1 MRAEAN
7 RVKAEAV
14 NEATRLRMEA
24 EADAV
29 RSRARLDAE
38 RMRDEARLDV
48 DRLDDVRSRT
58 QARDP
63 TPGEGPPGVGRFR
76 RCRRRRAA
84 FGGAEWLVCSAVPT
98 CDRTRRR
105 TRMRAILVARCRSRA
120 LSATPCPTGPHRRWP
135 RRANG

>member
-58 QARDP
+58 QAEIRRLAKVLLASVGSDGAAG
-63 TPGEGPPGVGRFR
+63 GEPPS
-76 RCRRRRAA
+76 
-84 FGGAEWLVCSAVPT
+84 EEP
-98 CDRTRRR
+98 
-105 TRMRAILVARCRSRA
+105 
-120 LSATPCPTGPHRRWP
+120 
-135 RRANG
+135 NG